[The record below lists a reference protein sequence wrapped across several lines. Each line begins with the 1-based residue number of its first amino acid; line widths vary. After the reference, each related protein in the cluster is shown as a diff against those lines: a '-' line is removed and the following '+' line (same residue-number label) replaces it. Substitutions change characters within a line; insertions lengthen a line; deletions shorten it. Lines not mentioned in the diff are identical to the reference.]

1 MSDLKDQLVR
11 LGAERPDL
19 RNDIRP
25 VLAALEG
32 KVSATKQAASTLGVL
47 WKEARLE
54 FLKEVLMLIEGG
66 HGIPGIDGLAGRIEG
81 DYLRFSVYYGGDMG
95 LQDEFDLWIPEV
107 VHKGGVIFATLGF
120 KSKKFKLD
128 RMGSKDVV
136 KWVSGVLRDYYGKA

>member
-47 WKEARLE
+47 WKEARSE
-54 FLKEVLMLIEGG
+54 FLKEVLMLLEGG
-66 HGIPGIDGLAGRIEG
+66 HGIREIEGLTGRVEG
-81 DYLRFSVYYGGDMG
+81 DYLRFSVYSGGDMG
-95 LQDEFDLWIPEV
+95 RQDRFDLWIPEV
-107 VHKGGVIFATLGF
+107 VREGGVIYATLGF
-120 KSKKFKLD
+120 ESKKFKLD